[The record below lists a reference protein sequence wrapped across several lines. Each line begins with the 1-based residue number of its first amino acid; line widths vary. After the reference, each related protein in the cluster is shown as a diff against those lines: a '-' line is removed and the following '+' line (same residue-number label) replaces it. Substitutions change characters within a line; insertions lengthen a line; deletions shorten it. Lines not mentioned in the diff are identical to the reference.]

1 MGAALC
7 DRPMTHVADLAD
19 DYAETLVHEL
29 GLPDSLTPALSGTL
43 LSFLL
48 DAVRMVQAHE

>member
-1 MGAALC
+1 
-7 DRPMTHVADLAD
+7 MTHVADLAD